1 MSQSDKLPKI
11 LPPKSDIVFKM
22 LFGDERN
29 VDLLISLLE
38 AILNVKIDSVTL
50 LDTVLKPEHIDDK
63 KCILDVKAE
72 LSGGERINIE
82 IQVKNIKEMRSR
94 ITHYNN
100 RLVAEQIGDSGDYS
114 AIKPAI
120 SIIIIDYPLIHES
133 EKCHNVF
140 SMLEKDEHFPFND
153 LQEIHILHLCRIDM
167 EKMPK
172 VADWL
177 SFISSDKEEDFMIL
191 AEKNQTLSRA
201 FERLKVISADE
212 ESRIIYEARLKEQ
225 RDTRAE
231 ISTARWEGKI
241 EGKIE
246 GRIEGKIEAAQEMI
260 QFLKSGHTLEEAEK
274 MFLLNQ

>member
-29 VDLLISLLE
+29 ADLLISLLE

-50 LDTVLKPEHIDDK
+50 LDTVLKPEHLDDK
-63 KCILDVKAE
+63 KCVLDVKAE
-72 LSGGERINIE
+72 LSGGERVNIE

-100 RLVAEQIGDSGDYS
+100 RLAAEQIGDGGDYS

-140 SMLEKDEHFPFND
+140 SMLERDEHFPFND
-153 LQEIHILHLCRIDM
+153 LQEIHVLHLCRIDM
-167 EKMPK
+167 EKMP
-172 VADWL
+172 
-177 SFISSDKEEDFMIL
+177 
-191 AEKNQTLSRA
+191 
-201 FERLKVISADE
+201 
-212 ESRIIYEARLKEQ
+212 
-225 RDTRAE
+225 
-231 ISTARWEGKI
+231 
-241 EGKIE
+241 
-246 GRIEGKIEAAQEMI
+246 
-260 QFLKSGHTLEEAEK
+260 
-274 MFLLNQ
+274 

>member
-1 MSQSDKLPKI
+1 MTTVTEKLPKI
-11 LPPKSDIVFKM
+11 LPPKMDVVFKL

-38 AILNVKIDSVTL
+38 AILKVKIDSVTL
-50 LDTVLKPEHIDDK
+50 LDTVLKPEHLDDK

-72 LSGGERINIE
+72 LSGGERVNIE
-82 IQVKNIKEMRSR
+82 IQVKSIKEMRNR
-94 ITHYNN
+94 ISHYNN
-100 RLVAEQIGDSGDYS
+100 RLATEQIGDSGNYM

-140 SMLEKDEHFPFND
+140 SMLERDEHFPFNN
-153 LQEIHILHLCRIDM
+153 LLEIHILHLCRIDV
-167 EKMPK
+167 EKMPE

-177 SFISSDKEEDFMIL
+177 SFISSDKEEDFMLL

-201 FERLKVISADE
+201 YERLKVISADE
-212 ESRIIYEARLKEQ
+212 ESRIIYEARLKALRDQ
-225 RDTRAE
+225 RAAE
-231 ISTARWEGKI
+231 YDAREEGKI

-246 GRIEGKIEAAQEMI
+246 VAQEMI
-260 QFLKSGHTLEEAEK
+260 RLLEKGCSIEDIKKEFLA
-274 MFLLNQ
+274 